1 MTPRSVPSRKNK
13 KKKTRNNVP
22 QKQPSSQIDRW
33 RETLVGKVRENERRE
48 GERGKQQERRKTV
61 RGEKGKEQERER
73 EGESQ

>member
-13 KKKTRNNVP
+13 KKTRNSVP

-33 RETLVGKVRENERRE
+33 RETLVGRVRESERRE

-61 RGEKGKEQERER
+61 RGERGKEQERKR